1 MNILN
6 YFTNLVF
13 GAVYAQGTPAAGAS
27 TVEKVQTELPFRIP
41 TLTAI
46 LTFVIRF
53 FFVIAALAAL
63 LFLILGAINWVTS
76 AGEKE
81 KVTKAQEKI
90 QAAVV
95 GLVILVAVLAL
106 VITLEQVVF
115 KGSVCFGITCDIK
128 TVIPELLTPKAIGTP

>member
-1 MNILN
+1 MNIINYLN
-6 YFTNLVF
+6 NLVF
-13 GAVYAQGTPAAGAS
+13 RTVYADPPIPTSADN
-27 TVEKVQTELPFRIP
+27 VQARLPFVIP
-41 TLTAI
+41 SLTAI

-53 FFVIAALAAL
+53 IFVVAALAAL
-63 LFLILGAINWVTS
+63 LFLILGAISWVTS

-90 QAAVV
+90 QAALV

-115 KGSVCFGITCDIK
+115 KNSVCFGITCDIK
-128 TVIPELLTPKAIGTP
+128 DVIPQLLTPITPAVTAAP

>member
-6 YFTNLVF
+6 YLNNLVF
-13 GAVYAQGTPAAGAS
+13 RTVYADPPPMPTSADN
-27 TVEKVQTELPFRIP
+27 VQARLPFVLP
-41 TLTAI
+41 SLTGI

-95 GLVILVAVLAL
+95 GLVVLVAVLAL
-106 VITLEQVVF
+106 VITLETVVF
-115 KGSVCFGITCDIK
+115 KNSVCFGITCDIK
-128 TVIPELLTPKAIGTP
+128 TVVPELLKPQTPVIPGP

>member
-1 MNILN
+1 
-6 YFTNLVF
+6 
-13 GAVYAQGTPAAGAS
+13 
-27 TVEKVQTELPFRIP
+27 
-41 TLTAI
+41 
-46 LTFVIRF
+46 
-53 FFVIAALAAL
+53 L
-63 LFLILGAINWVTS
+63 LFLILGAITWVTS

-115 KGSVCFGITCDIK
+115 KNSVCFGITCDIK
-128 TVIPELLTPKAIGTP
+128 DVIPQLLTPITPAVTAAP

>member
-6 YFTNLVF
+6 HLTNLVF
-13 GAVYAQGTPAAGAS
+13 GTVYAQGPTDS
-27 TVEKVQTELPFRIP
+27 VQAQLPFVIP
-41 TLTAI
+41 SLTGI

-63 LFLILGAINWVTS
+63 LFLILGAVAWVTS

-81 KVTKAQEKI
+81 KVSKAQEKI

-128 TVIPELLTPKAIGTP
+128 TVIPGLLTPKTPVVPTLPPI

>member
-1 MNILN
+1 MNIINYLN
-6 YFTNLVF
+6 NLVF
-13 GAVYAQGTPAAGAS
+13 RTVYADPPAPTAES
-27 TVEKVQTELPFRIP
+27 VQTSLPFRIP
-41 TLTAI
+41 TLTGM

-63 LFLILGAINWVTS
+63 LFLILGAISWVTS

-106 VITLEQVVF
+106 VITLETVVF

-128 TVIPELLTPKAIGTP
+128 DVIPELLQKKPIGMP

>member
-6 YFTNLVF
+6 YLNNLLIP
-13 GAVYAQGTPAAGAS
+13 AVYAEAVPTSADS
-27 TVEKVQTELPFRIP
+27 VQARLPFTIP
-41 TLTAI
+41 SLTGI

-115 KGSVCFGITCDIK
+115 KNSVCFGITCDIK
-128 TVIPELLTPKAIGTP
+128 GTIPGLLTPVTPAISPGP